1 MSSELL
7 QTLET
12 ISRERSNRVVRLRGR
27 VTAADGGSEPLE
39 VVIFR
44 GFSSCTTHPTCFDP
58 DQSVLPDGA
67 CIEQAD
73 LLQGPLNPLQEQL
86 LLEGVPPERLLD
98 PSVWG

>member
-12 ISRERSNRVVRLRGR
+12 ISRERSDRVVRLRGM
-27 VTAADGGSEPLE
+27 VTAGDGGPEPLE
-39 VVIFR
+39 VLIFR
-44 GFSSCTTHPTCFDP
+44 GFSSCTTHPTAFDP

-67 CIEQAD
+67 CIQHAD

-98 PSVWG
+98 PLAWG